1 MQAGGCRQANGG
13 GKEQPVKRGDSGD
26 QPGRGPGLEETL
38 EQPAGPA
45 AGLLRGRGYR
55 ETNVQLSL
63 PGQEGREESSL
74 RLETRAKSGLD
85 KRES

>member
-1 MQAGGCRQANGG
+1 MQAGGCRQADGG

-45 AGLLRGRGYR
+45 AGLQRGPR
-55 ETNVQLSL
+55 VQRDERSTEPARAGGTRRVVLTVRN
-63 PGQEGREESSL
+63 EGKVRF
-74 RLETRAKSGLD
+74 G
-85 KRES
+85 

>member
-1 MQAGGCRQANGG
+1 MQAGGHRQADGG

-45 AGLLRGRGYR
+45 AGLRRGPR
-55 ETNVQLSL
+55 VQIDDHSAE
-63 PGQEGREESSL
+63 PARAGGTRRVVFTVIDEGKIRF
-74 RLETRAKSGLD
+74 G
-85 KRES
+85 